1 MIEKQTTAI
10 PKITNRFM
18 SNILCVSNLI
28 SKNVRATTCTETN
41 EYKLAMKRKKQLENT
56 MTPEQIE
63 QIEQSK
69 EMARN
74 WKVKK

>member
-1 MIEKQTTAI
+1 
-10 PKITNRFM
+10 M
-18 SNILCVSNLI
+18 SNILCVSNFI
-28 SKNVRATTCTETN
+28 SKNVRAITCTETN

-56 MTPEQIE
+56 MIPE

>member
-1 MIEKQTTAI
+1 
-10 PKITNRFM
+10 M

-28 SKNVRATTCTETN
+28 SKHVRATTCTETN
-41 EYKLAMKRKKQLENT
+41 EQKLAMKRKKQLENT
-56 MTPEQIE
+56 MIPE

>member
-1 MIEKQTTAI
+1 
-10 PKITNRFM
+10 
-18 SNILCVSNLI
+18 
-28 SKNVRATTCTETN
+28 
-41 EYKLAMKRKKQLENT
+41 LENK
-56 MTPEQIE
+56 MTPEQIEQIE

>member
-1 MIEKQTTAI
+1 
-10 PKITNRFM
+10 M

-28 SKNVRATTCTETN
+28 SKNVRAITCTETN

-74 WKVKK
+74 WKVKKWKPNQCLETYRDK

>member
-1 MIEKQTTAI
+1 
-10 PKITNRFM
+10 
-18 SNILCVSNLI
+18 
-28 SKNVRATTCTETN
+28 
-41 EYKLAMKRKKQLENT
+41 MKRKKQLENT